1 MYHLGLLVAR
11 AVGFW
16 GLETKNWVQST
27 SSHVSR
33 YCSFIFSIITYDLF
47 MNRWYQVQLCCGKLP
62 ATVLWKVA
70 CKVMPVD
77 VTLPWSKVHQWDSAT
92 RLLLSPSPP
101 ISPAFWLKC
110 LTHTCTHTQSP
121 SHACTHMR
129 TPTHILSLLS
139 PNSLHAW
146 HLFCKKGLH
155 ARHLSH
161 LLGFLGQ
168 HLEMQTLGWG
178 YSATWRQTFRKTG
191 KSSIWLLVCFVFRS
205 TVAVTWGYLP
215 LVKR

>member
-33 YCSFIFSIITYDLF
+33 YCSFIFFHNNLWSFYE
-47 MNRWYQVQLCCGKLP
+47 QVTPG

-77 VTLPWSKVHQWDSAT
+77 VTLPRSKVHQWDSAT

-101 ISPAFWLKC
+101 YPLPFDWNVW
-110 LTHTCTHTQSP
+110 HT
-121 SHACTHMR
+121 
-129 TPTHILSLLS
+129 
-139 PNSLHAW
+139 
-146 HLFCKKGLH
+146 H
-155 ARHLSH
+155 ARTHNLPLMHVQTCAHPHTFSH
-161 LLGFLGQ
+161 PRVCMHGIYFVRRGCMPGTFLICWAFEDNILWQ
-168 HLEMQTLGWG
+168 WLEMQTLGWG
-178 YSATWRQTFRKTG
+178 YSATWWQTFRKTG

-205 TVAVTWGYLP
+205 TVAVTWGTA

>member
-70 CKVMPVD
+70 CKVMPVH
-77 VTLPWSKVHQWDSAT
+77 VTLPRSKVHQWDSAT

-101 ISPAFWLKC
+101 PHIPC
-110 LTHTCTHTQSP
+110 LLIEM
-121 SHACTHMR
+121 HA
-129 TPTHILSLLS
+129 
-139 PNSLHAW
+139 HA
-146 HLFCKKGLH
+146 H
-155 ARHLSH
+155 ARTHN
-161 LLGFLGQ
+161 
-168 HLEMQTLGWG
+168 
-178 YSATWRQTFRKTG
+178 
-191 KSSIWLLVCFVFRS
+191 
-205 TVAVTWGYLP
+205 LP
-215 LVKR
+215 LMHVHICAHPHTFSHPRVCMHGIYFVKRGCMPGTFLICWAF